1 FWDQM
6 ENEKQYVLTFL
17 INDTLG
23 NVQLITKEDG
33 YIIVKDEVEPDVDL
47 EIPTLETEWSFEDT
61 FTISAFV
68 TDGNGSGIK
77 SVELFYRYSEDG
89 DFNGTWISY
98 GVLTSEPFEWEFEAD
113 EGNGHYEFKIVAED
127 VAGNVAGS
135 EVKEIFINIFPT
147 LSVVVM
153 LILIIAL
160 ILITFVIFIKWR
172 KK

>member
-1 FWDQM
+1 M
-6 ENEKQYVLTFL
+6 EDETQYVLTFW
-17 INDTLG
+17 INDTFG
-23 NVQLITKEDG
+23 NIQHITKEDG

-47 EIPTLETEWSFEDT
+47 EIPSLETEWSFEDT
-61 FTISAFV
+61 FTISAFA

-113 EGNGHYEFKIVAED
+113 EGNGYYEFKIVAED
-127 VAGNVAGS
+127 VAGNVAES
-135 EVKEIFINIFPT
+135 EVFSTGINLFPVY
-147 LSVVVM
+147 SIVAMV
-153 LILIIAL
+153 ILIIAL